1 MTPLLTFTTTYMM
14 IGLVLCVVGLVKFR
28 DGIIVELDELPQTER
43 TATLIAIGI
52 LFIFGWPAMLA
63 SMKNE

>member
-1 MTPLLTFTTTYMM
+1 MM
-14 IGLVLCVVGLVKFR
+14 IGLVLCVVGIVKFR
-28 DGIIVELDELPQTER
+28 DGIIAELDELPQTER